1 MPKHRHVVIIA
12 DYGKGDPAFTEVNMR
27 IRGLVPGGVA
37 GIDNIA
43 VDPFS
48 TTQTGFWAAQVAQN
62 WVDLRALK
70 RQLDTSDTSRPVI
83 DNDEPR
89 LYVYLNT
96 APRRDNKAAR
106 EHNEGEKLIYA
117 RLARDIEVIGVNSGE
132 SFSFVRE
139 MAAEFR
145 PVLVPANG
153 SQFRSRDTFPVPL
166 AAVMQ
171 ERYEHNLGSTF
182 PSSEIPDFARD
193 RIGHIDGYGNL
204 KLTTPHSEF
213 TGVKEGG
220 TVRVV
225 IGGVEGYVT
234 YHSGMFCIAE
244 GQLCVAP
251 GSSGP
256 KGDPFLEISVR
267 GGSAQQ
273 RFGNP
278 AVESAVAFGK

>member
-1 MPKHRHVVIIA
+1 MPKQRHIVVIA
-12 DYGKGDPAFTEVNMR
+12 DYGKEDPAFTEVNMR

-37 GIDNIA
+37 SIENIA

-62 WVDLRALK
+62 WIDLMALK
-70 RQLDTSDTSRPVI
+70 RKLGAPGPIVDD
-83 DNDEPR
+83 DEPR
-89 LYVYLNT
+89 LYIYLNT
-96 APRRDNKAAR
+96 APRKDSKAAR
-106 EHNEGEKLIYA
+106 EQNEGEKLIYA

-132 SFSFVRE
+132 SFSFVKE
-139 MAAEFR
+139 IAAEFR
-145 PVLVPANG
+145 PVIVSANG

-171 ERYEHNLGSTF
+171 ERYEHTLGHTF
-182 PSSEIPDFARD
+182 PSSEIPDFERN

-213 TGVKEGG
+213 AGVEEGG
-220 TVRVV
+220 TIRVV
-225 IGGVEGYVT
+225 IGSVERYAT

-256 KGDPFLEISVR
+256 KGNPFLEISVR
-267 GGSAQQ
+267 GGSAQ
-273 RFGNP
+273 RHFENP
-278 AVESAVAFGK
+278 AVESTVAFGK